1 MKGILDYIH
10 KKALKETYNAI
21 FELEDDSEEKAKSLE
36 TPVSQE
42 EIDDMRSHIIAE
54 CMDPDDINMMF
65 LFIRKNLDRYVKSNE
80 LNERLVIVFNTLMI
94 ENYRKATNFILE
106 EIFHI
111 KRLDDVIEKAFREL
125 YNFTVSYYNGID
137 ADDYALKVNSDSVD
151 LYMEH
156 KDVIFDVMSDN
167 TFKTFMKIAG
177 IQLI

>member
-1 MKGILDYIH
+1 MKGVLDYIH

-21 FELEDDSEEKAKSLE
+21 FDLEDDSEEKAKSLE

-42 EIDDMRSHIIAE
+42 EIDDMRRHIIAE

-80 LNERLVIVFNTLMI
+80 LNERLVIIFNTLMI
-94 ENYRKATNFILE
+94 ENYRKATNFMLE

-111 KRLDDVIEKAFREL
+111 KHVDDVIEKAFREL
-125 YNFTVSYYNGID
+125 YDFTVAYMNDETD
-137 ADDYALKVNSDSVD
+137 AIEVNSGNKA

-156 KDVIFDVMSDN
+156 RDVIFDTMSDN
-167 TFKTFMKIAG
+167 TFKTFMKITG
-177 IQLI
+177 IELI

>member
-1 MKGILDYIH
+1 MKGVLDYIH

-21 FELEDDSEEKAKSLE
+21 FDLEDDSEEKAKSLE

-80 LNERLVIVFNTLMI
+80 LNERLVIIFNTLMV
-94 ENYRKATNFILE
+94 ENYRKATNFMLE
-106 EIFHI
+106 EIFNI
-111 KRLDDVIEKAFREL
+111 KHVDDVIEKAFREL
-125 YNFTVSYYNGID
+125 YDFTVAYMNDETD
-137 ADDYALKVNSDSVD
+137 AIEVNSDNKA

-156 KDVIFDVMSDN
+156 RDVIFDTMSDN
-167 TFKTFMKIAG
+167 TFKTFMKITG
-177 IQLI
+177 IELI

>member
-1 MKGILDYIH
+1 MKGVLDYIH

-21 FELEDDSEEKAKSLE
+21 FDLEDDSEEKAKSLE
-36 TPVSQE
+36 TPISQE
-42 EIDDMRSHIIAE
+42 EINDMRSHISAKCIDSE
-54 CMDPDDINMMF
+54 DINMMF
-65 LFIRKNLDRYVKSNE
+65 LFIRKELENLEKKNE
-80 LNERLVIVFNTLMI
+80 LNKRTLIILNTLMV

-125 YNFTVSYYNGID
+125 YDFTVAYLNDEEATI
-137 ADDYALKVNSDSVD
+137 VVSDENKA

-156 KDVIFDVMSDN
+156 RDKIFDTMSDN
-167 TFKTFMKIAG
+167 TFKTFMKITG